1 MKEFLGLFLTFTCRK
16 KMDFVILFHCIR
28 KYNQRFDIEEGLRQ
42 TEVFGVDVVD
52 AVLNG
57 ANYVRS
63 LKDYLILANAIEKL
77 KWEAFLEHND
87 LHEFSEFA
95 KSLKEFQIALASKNS
110 EERKNSYHIYLS
122 QCQVIKQEFETFPR
136 HIPIGIRNM

>member
-1 MKEFLGLFLTFTCRK
+1 MLNFVKVTNRLDQEALNLFCDEGVFRIALDIHLQK

-28 KYNQRFDIEEGLRQ
+28 KYNQGFDIEEGLRQ

-57 ANYVRS
+57 KNYVRS
-63 LKDYLILANAIEKL
+63 LKGYLILAYAIEKL
-77 KWEAFLEHND
+77 RWEAFLEHND
-87 LHEFSEFA
+87 LHEFREFA

-122 QCQVIKQEFETFPR
+122 
-136 HIPIGIRNM
+136 